1 MPTARRY
8 RFKRSTDD
16 GSVETTHDEYVDDEY
31 VDDDN
36 NEYDG
41 TDIHSDEARIVNG
54 YVAKNRPWLVLMF
67 PRGGLCGGVLINNL

>member
-1 MPTARRY
+1 MPKARRY
-8 RFKRSTDD
+8 RFKRSTED
-16 GSVETTHDEYVDDEY
+16 GTVETTNYVDEY

-54 YVAKNRPWLVLMF
+54 YKAKNRPWLVLMF